1 MSFHSILI
9 RHLGV
14 VPPEE
19 GASLGLAEDDASDEG
34 ALDGSLDVDGAE
46 FVGLGAEFVGV

>member
-1 MSFHSILI
+1 MPPEGEEGFA
-9 RHLGV
+9 LGV
-14 VPPEE
+14 
-19 GASLGLAEDDASDEG
+19 AEDGGSDEG